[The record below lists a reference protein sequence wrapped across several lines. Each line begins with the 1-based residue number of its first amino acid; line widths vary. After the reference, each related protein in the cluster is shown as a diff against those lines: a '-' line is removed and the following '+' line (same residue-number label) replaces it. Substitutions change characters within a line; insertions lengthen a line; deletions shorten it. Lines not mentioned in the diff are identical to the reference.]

1 MKKKFK
7 CEVDCAN
14 CAAKIEDAMKKVPG
28 VVDAQVNFLTQKT
41 VIEAADEIFDEVV
54 QAAYKAAK
62 KVEDEFVLTIN

>member
-28 VVDAQVNFLTQKT
+28 VVDAQVNFLTQKA
-41 VIEAADEIFDEVV
+41 VIEAADENFDEVV

-62 KVEDEFVLTIN
+62 KVEDEFVMNID